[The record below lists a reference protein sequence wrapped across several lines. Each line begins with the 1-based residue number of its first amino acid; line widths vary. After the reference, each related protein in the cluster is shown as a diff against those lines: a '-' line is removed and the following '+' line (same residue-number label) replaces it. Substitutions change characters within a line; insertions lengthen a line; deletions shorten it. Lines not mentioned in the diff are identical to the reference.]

1 MKTSKWL
8 VIAMAAT
15 LAVGGISVIKTHAA
29 PAAGPLAL
37 RRGAVLARVKEKL
50 GLTDEQTQKVYK
62 VRADYGDQINTMK
75 QKITQLQSEEKAEL
89 LKLLTDAQKA
99 RLKEIATADIDKK
112 PTDDKKPEV
121 KKSEDKKP

>member
-1 MKTSKWL
+1 MPKVRLS
-8 VIAMAAT
+8 
-15 LAVGGISVIKTHAA
+15 LAVVLVAFLVGGLSLAQEKKDTLPAKTKGSL
-29 PAAGPLAL
+29 PANW
-37 RRGAVLARVKEKL
+37 KKL

-62 VRADYGDQINTMK
+62 VRADYGDQINTLK

-121 KKSEDKKP
+121 KKPEDKKP

>member
-1 MKTSKWL
+1 MEVPMTKLRVS
-8 VIAMAAT
+8 
-15 LAVGGISVIKTHAA
+15 LAVALIALLVGGLSLAQDKKDTPPAKTKGSL
-29 PAAGPLAL
+29 PANW
-37 RRGAVLARVKEKL
+37 KKL

-62 VRADYGDQINTMK
+62 VRADYGDQINTLK

-112 PTDDKKPEV
+112 PEDKKPEV
-121 KKSEDKKP
+121 KKPED

>member
-1 MKTSKWL
+1 MSKVRLALGVVL
-8 VIAMAAT
+8 VV
-15 LAVGGISVIKTHAA
+15 LLVGGLSLAQDKKDTP
-29 PAAGPLAL
+29 PAKSKGTLPANW
-37 RRGAVLARVKEKL
+37 KKL

-62 VRADYGDQINTMK
+62 VRGDYGDQINTLK

-112 PTDDKKPEV
+112 PTEDKKPEV
-121 KKSEDKKP
+121 KKPEDKKP